1 MTPKPPDGIARP
13 PCSTFPRPNT
23 TSASSTSDGI
33 GVPQDYTQAA
43 DLYRRAAEQG
53 NASAQFN
60 LALLYDN
67 GTGLAR
73 DYAQAAAWYT
83 KAAEQGLPRAQF
95 NLGSM
100 YANGQ
105 GVPVNLVESY
115 VWLDLAARTWTGHAS
130 RKPPRPATW
139 SPST

>member
-1 MTPKPPDGIARP
+1 MVSQGRLQHLPEAEYNLGTAYER
-13 PCSTFPRPNT
+13 
-23 TSASSTSDGI
+23 GI

-67 GTGLAR
+67 GTGVAR

-83 KAAEQGLPRAQF
+83 KAAEQGLP
-95 NLGSM
+95 
-100 YANGQ
+100 
-105 GVPVNLVESY
+105 VPSSI
-115 VWLDLAARTWTGHAS
+115 LAPCMQTVREF
-130 RKPPRPATW
+130 P
-139 SPST
+139 